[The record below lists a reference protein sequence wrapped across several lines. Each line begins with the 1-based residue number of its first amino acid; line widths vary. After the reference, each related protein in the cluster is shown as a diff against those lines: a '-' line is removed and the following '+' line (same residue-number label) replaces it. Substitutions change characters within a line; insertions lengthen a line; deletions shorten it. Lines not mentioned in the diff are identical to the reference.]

1 VDARSKEKY
10 PADLLSYRN
19 VNPEIRV
26 ECGDIKEGNKKHMLR
41 VASVTAPQY
50 VEDFF
55 FPEAAGGKCILPTFY
70 FDDIHEIM
78 TWQGI
83 NLVIRDSLTN
93 GIRLAESWE
102 KEADVMQKLGHVSD
116 ITKTVNQL
124 ADGASGIA
132 VIRIPK
138 SRYSFN
144 VGFQIVS
151 DGITVLP
158 GPVATE
164 RSKKAS
170 VYEEIIDGKP
180 VVEFFA
186 RAKDGSFV
194 NKKLQE
200 LAIRNEAFELSWLMP
215 AAVIRHTAQ
224 YVSVDNVSSLVML
237 TDEGGRNGTYV
248 FKISVKAS
256 ASTVNKREE
265 TEVYREVEVAY
276 VVTRESDTIT
286 FVEGLTR
293 HSVDRLVEQGFALDT
308 PYALGELR
316 GFVLHI
322 LQKVY
327 SKVSDTRYDEFPEH
341 LKGARAKAAQKS
353 TTRVVA
359 DKGEGSVPRGDEQ
372 DEQQSK

>member
-1 VDARSKEKY
+1 
-10 PADLLSYRN
+10 
-19 VNPEIRV
+19 I
-26 ECGDIKEGNKKHMLR
+26 M
-41 VASVTAPQY
+41 
-50 VEDFF
+50 
-55 FPEAAGGKCILPTFY
+55 PTFY

-78 TWQGI
+78 TWQRI

-93 GIRLAESWE
+93 GIRLAKSWE

-194 NKKLQE
+194 NKELQE

-256 ASTVNKREE
+256 ASTVNKQEE

-359 DKGEGSVPRGDEQ
+359 DKGEGSVSRGDEQ
-372 DEQQSK
+372 QDERQGK